1 MSVTGMCFFF
11 RGSCLVWGRV
21 SRHLDEEGY
30 ERRLTD
36 LSVGEWAV
44 CVLCVCVCVCV
55 LLCVCVC
62 GVCGGRVSVPL
73 SALGSCGAQHFC

>member
-55 LLCVCVC
+55 LLCVCVT
-62 GVCGGRVSVPL
+62 VIS
-73 SALGSCGAQHFC
+73 SAVRGTRECVFPSMECV